1 MCAVGEHLGY
11 LSKYAVGFMDSSDVQ
26 QACVVPHRYRRRKV
40 LTGVYLLCIGPGTC
54 LRRRT

>member
-26 QACVVPHRYRRRKV
+26 QACVIPHRYR
-40 LTGVYLLCIGPGTC
+40 
-54 LRRRT
+54 